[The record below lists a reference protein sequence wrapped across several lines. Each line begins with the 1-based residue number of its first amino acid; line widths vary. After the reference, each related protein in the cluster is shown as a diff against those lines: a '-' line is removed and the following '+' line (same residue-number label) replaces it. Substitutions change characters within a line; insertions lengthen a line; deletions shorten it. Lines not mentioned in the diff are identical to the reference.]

1 MCALLAQDSCYIH
14 QDFAVSWASEVSRK
28 NGDKW
33 FSLYSEWAKSENWI
47 RIAMLFAKENT
58 ITLLYW
64 QLYSSYWGQRLPS
77 LRVNMI
83 YSWLLDFY
91 SVNPNIF
98 RRLLQSESSV
108 CNLHRHGNSHTP
120 WACTSVV
127 GRSCWFIVRS
137 RKQRYLKQSESEPIV
152 WNTTFSFSDFTLAHL
167 SFLLSPHLD
176 LAQFKQQFHSHII
189 WLHFDKAL
197 SYQYMLHMLRMRLV
211 FCFYKVCKVLRLK
224 SVITSRMVWPC
235 VCACVFAG
243 DCEKVSDTWPL
254 KQPRINGHN
263 RSQWPY

>member
-1 MCALLAQDSCYIH
+1 
-14 QDFAVSWASEVSRK
+14 
-28 NGDKW
+28 
-33 FSLYSEWAKSENWI
+33 
-47 RIAMLFAKENT
+47 MLFAKENT
-58 ITLLYW
+58 ITLLYR

-137 RKQRYLKQSESEPIV
+137 RKQRYLKQSESELM